1 MINQT
6 VKTDLTSWQI
16 CLGMLPLPDRI
27 IQDIESG
34 TKKHEPET
42 FFKKV
47 ILTPEQVKEIEAFA
61 EQKTKEKLTAEEIYD
76 QLIKSEM
83 LPTSIDG
90 RYPSLAKIS
99 DIISE
104 AKKRLGLHKGGKDNG
119 KLAYEMKINGASDAE
134 IAKSLGLKES
144 SIRSIASKH
153 KKKLERGELC

>member
-1 MINQT
+1 MLMQQPI
-6 VKTDLTSWQI
+6 KTNLESWQI
-16 CLGMLPLPDRI
+16 CLGLLPLPDKV

-34 TKKHEPET
+34 MPKPEPDT

-47 ILTPEQVKEIEAFA
+47 ILTREQVKEIEAFA
-61 EQKTKEKLTAEEIYD
+61 EKKIKERYTAEEIYD
-76 QLIKSEM
+76 QLIEGEI

-104 AKKRLGLHKGGKDNG
+104 IKNRLGLHKGGKENG
-119 KLAYEMKINGASDAE
+119 KLAYEMKINGASDVE
-134 IAKSLGLKES
+134 IAESLGLKES

-153 KKKLERGELC
+153 KKKLERGEL